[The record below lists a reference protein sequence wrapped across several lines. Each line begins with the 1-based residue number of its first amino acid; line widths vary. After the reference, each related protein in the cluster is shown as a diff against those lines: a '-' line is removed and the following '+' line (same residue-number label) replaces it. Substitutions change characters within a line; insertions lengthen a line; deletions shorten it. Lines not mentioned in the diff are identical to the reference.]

1 MRGRIIALVFVGI
14 IIVGILVYH
23 LPYFQRII
31 YPLEYDEYIWPTAY
45 EHGIDPRLV
54 AAVIYVESRFQP
66 EARSHK
72 HAMGLMQITPDTGR
86 WIAQR
91 LGISGYH
98 ENMLNDPKTNIR
110 FGVWYIEDLKREFD
124 DDMVLVLAAY
134 NAGRGNVKQW
144 LEKGL
149 IEQGKGTD
157 GIPFAETKEYVAKV
171 MDAYEHYK
179 GLYND

>member
-1 MRGRIIALVFVGI
+1 
-14 IIVGILVYH
+14 
-23 LPYFQRII
+23 
-31 YPLEYDEYIWPTAY
+31 
-45 EHGIDPRLV
+45 
-54 AAVIYVESRFQP
+54 
-66 EARSHK
+66 
-72 HAMGLMQITPDTGR
+72 MGLMQITPDTGR

-179 GLYND
+179 VLYND